1 MEVAKRQLETQIKRD
16 VRGASEKLLG
26 YVDDITKEVKSLTL
40 SLEGWDASA
49 AVEEADLSLD
59 FNEVAATPSPA
70 VDEPRQP
77 DIDVAPP
84 VESPPQASPDA
95 TSPPVRPASPV
106 VADVPPPA
114 PPTAP
119 PPAPASP
126 VTSAPADAP
135 ATPTASAAPATATT
149 PSAPA
154 VQEGSVQLVV
164 QAPVNL
170 AALGEIYERLVQLED
185 VTLRDTRK
193 SNDGSYVINLTL
205 GGPTPLL
212 DILSGLGSVAEAS
225 SQDGNGTTESGASGS
240 SDSPATTIN
249 VKLT

>member
-1 MEVAKRQLETQIKRD
+1 M
-16 VRGASEKLLG
+16 
-26 YVDDITKEVKSLTL
+26 
-40 SLEGWDASA
+40 
-49 AVEEADLSLD
+49 
-59 FNEVAATPSPA
+59 
-70 VDEPRQP
+70 
-77 DIDVAPP
+77 
-84 VESPPQASPDA
+84 
-95 TSPPVRPASPV
+95 
-106 VADVPPPA
+106 
-114 PPTAP
+114 
-119 PPAPASP
+119 
-126 VTSAPADAP
+126 
-135 ATPTASAAPATATT
+135 
-149 PSAPA
+149 
-154 VQEGSVQLVV
+154 QLVV